1 MPKFYK
7 CQECLRTVRTVS
19 KFLCII
25 SATSG
30 HHQGPFKASSAPL
43 EGIISAFSG
52 HHQGH
57 FRASSAPLQG
67 IISTISG
74 RHRTNTA
81 WTVSVVPLQKN
92 IRVYIMNGLG
102 GPPVVLPNVKSV
114 VLEVPQ
120 LPFSAIS
127 LARNFQQVSWNFHSA
142 KICHRQNCFLSSF
155 SLP

>member
-81 WTVSVVPLQKN
+81 WTVSVVPLQKKHQ
-92 IRVYIMNGLG
+92 GLHHERSRRSPSCPSQRQISG
-102 GPPVVLPNVKSV
+102 PRGPP
-114 VLEVPQ
+114 
-120 LPFSAIS
+120 A
-127 LARNFQQVSWNFHSA
+127 A
-142 KICHRQNCFLSSF
+142 FLSNQSSSQFSTSF
-155 SLP
+155 MELSFC